1 MDGCEILRIMV
12 YHGLSHG
19 FSHFQCFI
27 GIPILPDAG
36 GAREM
41 SQRLGPRA
49 QSTQGS
55 GPQGLSGFDSLE
67 PWNQRD
73 EVFSGFFHK
82 ISAMKQQLEAV

>member
-1 MDGCEILRIMV
+1 M
-12 YHGLSHG
+12 
-19 FSHFQCFI
+19 
-27 GIPILPDAG
+27 P
-36 GAREM
+36 
-41 SQRLGPRA
+41 QRLGPRA

-67 PWNQRD
+67 PWNRRD